1 MEHLN
6 ESNQVSVAG
15 AYDVIVVG
23 GGIAGVSA
31 ALAARRSGCSVLLI
45 EKSVVLGGLAT
56 LGFIAIYLPLCDGR
70 GRKVSAGISEELL
83 RLSIKYGYNDL
94 PSEWSRWK
102 RRRLVPALQHCFFP
116 AGIHLCPR

>member
-45 EKSVVLGGLAT
+45 EKSVVLGGSRPLVSSPSICLSAT
-56 LGFIAIYLPLCDGR
+56 DGA
-70 GRKVSAGISEELL
+70 GR
-83 RLSIKYGYNDL
+83 
-94 PSEWSRWK
+94 
-102 RRRLVPALQHCFFP
+102 
-116 AGIHLCPR
+116 